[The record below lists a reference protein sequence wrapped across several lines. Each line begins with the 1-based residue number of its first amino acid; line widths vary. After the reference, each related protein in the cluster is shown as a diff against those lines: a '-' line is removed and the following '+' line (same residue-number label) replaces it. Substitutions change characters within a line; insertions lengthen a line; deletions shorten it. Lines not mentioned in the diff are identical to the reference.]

1 MIVLSTAKLP
11 ATVTPAFIDNGGT
24 MRSATNARGLR
35 LNRLGNHFR
44 AAVTMPISTAGEAAS
59 LIADLIAAK
68 EEGLRMAYP
77 LQGVDQGAPGTPVVD
92 GAYQS
97 GKTINLRGLTPG
109 YVAQKGFWV
118 SIVSE
123 AGQHYLHNVRAQ
135 ATVGSDGKVALPIN
149 PMLRYAFADG
159 ASVFLAAPMIEGEIS
174 GNEQSWQIVRGG
186 KIVGLAF
193 TIEEMG

>member
-1 MIVLSTAKLP
+1 MIVLSPTKLP
-11 ATVTPAFIDNGGT
+11 ASVTPAFVDNGAT
-24 MRSATNARGLR
+24 MRSATNAKGLR

-44 AAVTMPISTAGEAAS
+44 AAVTMPISRADDAAG

-77 LQGVDQGAPGTPVVD
+77 LQGVDQGVPGAPVVN
-92 GAYQS
+92 GAAQA

-109 YVAQKGFWV
+109 YIARKGFWV
-118 SIVSE
+118 SIVNE
-123 AGQHYLHNVRAQ
+123 AGQHFLHNVRAE
-135 ATVGSDGKVALPIN
+135 ATANAGGLLALPIN

-159 ASVFLAAPMIEGEIS
+159 AAVFLAQPMIEGEIS

-186 KIVGLAF
+186 RITGLAF
-193 TIEEMG
+193 MIEEMG